1 MRATTSILRLRNCFL
16 KNNPNM
22 RLSSLSF
29 ALFVVLT
36 GLLELASASHAAEGM
51 KKFATKAAEVIKK
64 TKATIEKKGLQSGL
78 KEYEAA
84 VIALRAEFP
93 DNPKPW
99 AMLLE
104 VAINLDYQDEKLKPN
119 RKMPGPEDKEIAVI
133 NHVQKLLTEINKAP
147 AAYSTTKERARQ
159 ELARLAR
166 LGKPLTLEFDALMLD
181 LKSGLPR
188 QEPFLID
195 SHRGKVVLVHFWSTQ
210 SGPCIADLP
219 RLKQARTKHAN
230 DLVAVGISL
239 DENSARFRRFLKEKR
254 MGWPQHFDGR
264 GWDNR
269 IAVEF
274 GVTSIPTQWLIDRQ
288 GNLRALNARH
298 GLEEKI
304 KVLVEEKPSANINE
318 SNATKPATKTP
329 SPKGN

>member
-1 MRATTSILRLRNCFL
+1 
-16 KNNPNM
+16 M
-22 RLSSLSF
+22 RLTSLSF
-29 ALFVVLT
+29 TLFVALIVF
-36 GLLELASASHAAEGM
+36 LEFSSASHAAENV
-51 KKFATKAAEVIKK
+51 KEFATKAAEVIKK
-64 TKATIEKKGLQSGL
+64 TKATIKKKGLQSGL

-93 DNPKPW
+93 ANPKPW

-104 VAINLDYQDEKLKPN
+104 VAINLDYQDEKLEPT

-133 NHVQKLLTEINKAP
+133 DHVRKLLTEINKAS

-159 ELARLAR
+159 ELARIAR
-166 LGKPLTLEFDALMLD
+166 LGKPLSLEFDALMLD

-195 SHRGKVVLVHFWSTQ
+195 AHRGKVVLVHFWSTQ

-219 RLKQARTKHAN
+219 RLKQARVKYTN

-239 DENSARFRRFLKEKR
+239 DENSARLRRFLKENR
-254 MGWPQHFDGR
+254 MSWPQHFDGR

-288 GNLRALNARH
+288 GNLRVLNARH
-298 GLEEKI
+298 ELEKKI
-304 KVLVEEKPSANINE
+304 KVLVDEKPPANTNE
-318 SNATKPATKTP
+318 GNATKPATKSQ
-329 SPKGN
+329 SPNGN